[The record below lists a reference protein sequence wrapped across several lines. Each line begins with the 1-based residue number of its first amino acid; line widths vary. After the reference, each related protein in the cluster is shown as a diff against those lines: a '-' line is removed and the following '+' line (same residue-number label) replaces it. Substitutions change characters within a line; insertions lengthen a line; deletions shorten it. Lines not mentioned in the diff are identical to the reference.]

1 MPFFSVVIPLYNKEA
16 FIGQTLQSVM
26 AQTFTDFEIIIVN
39 DGSTDAGEN
48 KVLAFQDPKIRYY
61 LRENKGVSAARNF
74 GITLARADFIAFLDA
89 DDYWYPDFLQNMHR
103 NITRFPDQKVFSCA
117 IEIETAKNFVP
128 AEYSIDRRHPV
139 EIVDFFKG
147 SFKETVL
154 WTSATIVHK
163 SAFDRSGVFDTKMR
177 SGEDTDLWIR
187 IGLDYPIVFDWKIMA
202 RYGFDPKSLS
212 RDRSYMVSKIN
223 FSKFAELE
231 QTRPDLKKY
240 LDLNRFALA
249 IKSKLNG
256 DEKAFRQ
263 LSQGIDRDN
272 LSNKRKILLQLPGGI
287 LRGLLQINRWLAEN
301 GLVNS
306 VFR

>member
-26 AQTFTDFEIIIVN
+26 SQTFSDFEIIIVN
-39 DGSTDAGEN
+39 DGSTDAGEA
-48 KVLAFQDPKIRYY
+48 KVLSFQDPRIRYS

-74 GITLARADFIAFLDA
+74 GITLAQSQFIAFLDA
-89 DDYWYPDFLQNMHR
+89 DDYWYPDFLQTMHR
-103 NITRFPDQKVFSCA
+103 NIARFPDQKVFSCA

-128 AEYSIDRRHPV
+128 AEYSIERNHPV
-139 EIVDFFKG
+139 EVVDFFKG
-147 SFKETVL
+147 SFKETIL
-154 WTSATIVHK
+154 WTSATVVHK
-163 SAFDRSGVFDTKMR
+163 SVFDQSGVFDTQMK

-212 RDRSYMVSKIN
+212 RDQSYIVSKIN
-223 FSKFAELE
+223 FSKFDQLE
-231 QTRPDLKKY
+231 PTHPDLKKY

-256 DEKAFRQ
+256 DHKAFRQ
-263 LSQGIDRDN
+263 LSQGIDWNN
-272 LSNKRKILLQLPGGI
+272 LSHKRKILLRLPGGV
-287 LRGLLQINRWLAEN
+287 LRALLHLNRWLAEN